1 MRITLNL
8 QYFQGEKTEK
18 ATPKKRRDAREKGQ
32 VVQSRDLASAVSLL
46 AVILLLT
53 WFPSF
58 FIDEI
63 YALYMMTMNSVKQVD
78 SLHTMSSIMTIGSAV
93 TLSFFKMVLPI
104 LGVAL
109 LIGISFSYA
118 QVGFLFT
125 VEPLKFKLDKLS
137 PLKGFKKLFSIKSL
151 VEMVKSIL
159 KATGVLLIAYQYVS
173 SRQSELMSL
182 LVLEI
187 PVAINSLWSMV
198 VGVVLRCAIFLFIV
212 AAMDY
217 AYKRW
222 ENERELRMSKQEV
235 KEEYKQM
242 EGDPYIRSK
251 IKEKQRQMAMSRMMQ
266 EVPGADVVI
275 TNPTHYAVALKYER
289 GVGNAPRVI
298 AKGRDLIAS
307 NIKKIATENDVPIVE
322 NKPLAQALYVTVDI
336 DQMIPPDLFE
346 AVADVLAYVYKIK
359 NRSL

>member
-1 MRITLNL
+1 MRMTLNL

-32 VVQSRDLASAVSLL
+32 VVQSRDLASAISLL

-53 WFPSF
+53 WFPNF

-63 YALYMMTMNSVKQVD
+63 YALYMMTMSTVKQVGN
-78 SLHTMSSIMTIGSAV
+78 LHTMSSIMAIGSAV

-104 LGVAL
+104 LGIAL
-109 LIGISFSYA
+109 LIGLSFSYA

-125 VEPLKFKLDKLS
+125 VEPLKFKLDKIS
-137 PLKGFKKLFSIKSL
+137 PLKGFKKLFSLKSL
-151 VEMVKSIL
+151 VEMIKSIL
-159 KATGVLLIAYQYVS
+159 KATGVLIIAFQYIS
-173 SRQSELMSL
+173 TRQSELMSL
-182 LVLEI
+182 SMLQL
-187 PVAINSLWSMV
+187 PAAINSLWSMV

-222 ENERELRMSKQEV
+222 DNERELRMSKQEV

-289 GVGNAPRVI
+289 GVGSAPKVV
-298 AKGRDLIAS
+298 AKGRDLIAG
-307 NIKKIATENDVPIVE
+307 NIKKKAAENDVPIVE
-322 NKPLAQALYVTVDI
+322 NKPLAQALYATVDI